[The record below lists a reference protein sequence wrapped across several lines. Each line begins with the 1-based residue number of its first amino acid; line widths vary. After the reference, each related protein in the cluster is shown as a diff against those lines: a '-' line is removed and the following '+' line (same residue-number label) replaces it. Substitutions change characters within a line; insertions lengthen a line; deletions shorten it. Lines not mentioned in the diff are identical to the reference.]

1 MWITFSAS
9 APESGDS
16 TSDSPQDFELLAELL
31 EQSAWW
37 RGKPSPS
44 RVWAKRCKKGGWI
57 SVLFGAEICETF
69 PSNPSLELIGYQG
82 DILASRFPFPAN
94 AKGKTIG
101 DICGPSYETSSGL
114 FDLEEC
120 FSRTWLDTSHSVSVM
135 CLQTWK
141 DLVSDVRL
149 ACTQRRKSVRRIA
162 ENGCSSSAWPTP
174 RAMTGGA
181 ESAERKQE
189 LGRKTISGGCLQAAV
204 KNWPTP
210 DCTMRPHEGNVRL
223 LRKGVEAGMD
233 KAEADAMIGRDI
245 GKPQGKLQA
254 WPTPAARDW
263 KDTPGMSR
271 DRDGRK
277 GGRLDQLPRM
287 VYAKEADQFGP
298 HDPEKLKQ
306 SGSRPVLSPAWVET
320 LMGFPIGWTDCGR

>member
-9 APESGDS
+9 VPESGDS
-16 TSDSPQDFELLAELL
+16 ISDSPQDFERLADLL

-44 RVWAKRCKKGGWI
+44 RVWAKRCRKGGWM
-57 SVLFGAEICETF
+57 SVLSGAEISETYQQANCPELTGSPAAIRVS
-69 PSNPSLELIGYQG
+69 PSPSPES
-82 DILASRFPFPAN
+82 D
-94 AKGKTIG
+94 KGRTIG
-101 DICGPSYETSSGL
+101 DICGPSSNDSSQL

-141 DLVSDVRL
+141 DLVSDVRS

-162 ENGCSSSAWPTP
+162 ENESSFS
-174 RAMTGGA
+174 
-181 ESAERKQE
+181 
-189 LGRKTISGGCLQAAV
+189 V
-204 KNWPTP
+204 WPTP

-233 KAEADAMIGRDI
+233 KTEADAMIGRDI
-245 GKPQGKLQA
+245 GKPQGKLHP
-254 WPTPAARDW
+254 WPTPATADAR
-263 KDTPGMSR
+263 TGYQSR
-271 DRDGRK
+271 PNGIGQKNLETLVR
-277 GGRLDQLPRM
+277 
-287 VYAKEADQFGP
+287 GP
-298 HDPEKLKQ
+298 QDPEKLKQ

>member
-9 APESGDS
+9 ALESGDS
-16 TSDSPQDFELLAELL
+16 ISDSPPDFERLADHL

-44 RVWAKRCKKGGWI
+44 RVWEKRCRKGGWTT
-57 SVLFGAEICETF
+57 VLSGAEISETYPKAICPELTGSPAAIRVS
-69 PSNPSLELIGYQG
+69 PSPSPDSE
-82 DILASRFPFPAN
+82 
-94 AKGKTIG
+94 KGRTIG
-101 DICGPSYETSSGL
+101 DICGPSSNDSFGL

-149 ACTQRRKSVRRIA
+149 ACTQRRKSARRID

-189 LGRKTISGGCLQAAV
+189 LGRKTSGGGCLQAAV
-204 KNWPTP
+204 K
-210 DCTMRPHEGNVRL
+210 
-223 LRKGVEAGMD
+223 
-233 KAEADAMIGRDI
+233 
-245 GKPQGKLQA
+245 A
-254 WPTPAARDW
+254 WPTPNAHDSHTGFQNRHQNGSQQ
-263 KDTPGMSR
+263 KNLHTLVVES
-271 DRDGRK
+271 
-277 GGRLDQLPRM
+277 LPDSQ
-287 VYAKEADQFGP
+287 A
-298 HDPEKLKQ
+298 
-306 SGSRPVLSPAWVET
+306 RPVGSSSTNPRAQLNPDWVET

>member
-141 DLVSDVRL
+141 DLISDVRL

-162 ENGCSSSAWPTP
+162 ENESSS
-174 RAMTGGA
+174 
-181 ESAERKQE
+181 
-189 LGRKTISGGCLQAAV
+189 SG
-204 KNWPTP
+204 WPTP

>member
-1 MWITFSAS
+1 MWITFLAS

-16 TSDSPQDFELLAELL
+16 ISDSPPDFGRLADHL

-44 RVWAKRCKKGGWI
+44 RVWEKRCKKGGWI
-57 SVLFGAEICETF
+57 SVLFGAEISETF

-82 DILASRFPFPAN
+82 DILANPSQSAENDEAR
-94 AKGKTIG
+94 TIG
-101 DICGPSYETSSGL
+101 DICGPSSNDSSGL

-120 FSRTWLDTSHSVSVM
+120 FSRTWPDTSHSVSVM

-141 DLVSDVRL
+141 DLVSDVRS
-149 ACTQRRKSVRRIA
+149 ACTQRRKSTRRID
-162 ENGCSSSAWPTP
+162 ENGSLSSAWPTATVGDS
-174 RAMTGGA
+174 RNSANCTANRKKTGHH
-181 ESAERKQE
+181 
-189 LGRKTISGGCLQAAV
+189 SGTTLVDAV
-204 KNWPTP
+204 
-210 DCTMRPHEGNVRL
+210 R
-223 LRKGVEAGMD
+223 
-233 KAEADAMIGRDI
+233 I
-245 GKPQGKLQA
+245 

-277 GGRLDQLPRM
+277 GGRLDQLPRL
-287 VYAKEADQFGP
+287 VYATEAEQSGPQDQ
-298 HDPEKLKQ
+298 EKLKQ
-306 SGSRPVLSPAWVET
+306 TGSRPVLSPAWVET